1 MSATSRSRRRRRR
14 PRWGLITLI
23 AVAALI
29 LIALIVDRVAVVY
42 AEDRVATQIQD
53 RGFTSKPHV
62 TITGFPF
69 LTQVVS
75 RRLDKVLI
83 SAAGGKLGP
92 VDIKRVNATLT
103 GIRLNSGYSGGT
115 VSQVS
120 GTALIGFAGLAGAA
134 GVPGLTV
141 SAGGPGQVKITA
153 DLGPV
158 SGTATAQVTRA
169 GPGKIR
175 IMVTSGG
182 GLPADA
188 LGSLRDVTLPLPA
201 LPMGMSIRGVS
212 ITGEGVLVRIA
223 GQNVSFGS

>member
-1 MSATSRSRRRRRR
+1 MSATSRSRYRRRR
-14 PRWGLITLI
+14 PRWGVITLI
-23 AVAALI
+23 VVVALL

-42 AEDRVATQIQD
+42 AENRVATQIQD

-75 RRLDKVLI
+75 RHLDKVLI
-83 SAAGGKLGP
+83 STAGEKLGP
-92 VDIKRVNATLT
+92 VDVKRIDATLS
-103 GIRLNSGYSGGT
+103 GIRLNSGYNGGT
-115 VSQVS
+115 VSQLS

-153 DLGPV
+153 DLGVV
-158 SGTATAQVTRA
+158 SGTATARVTRA

-175 IMVTSGG
+175 IMVTSAG
-182 GLPADA
+182 GLPAST

-212 ITGEGVLVRIA
+212 ITGQGVLVRIA
-223 GQNVSFGS
+223 GRNVSFGS